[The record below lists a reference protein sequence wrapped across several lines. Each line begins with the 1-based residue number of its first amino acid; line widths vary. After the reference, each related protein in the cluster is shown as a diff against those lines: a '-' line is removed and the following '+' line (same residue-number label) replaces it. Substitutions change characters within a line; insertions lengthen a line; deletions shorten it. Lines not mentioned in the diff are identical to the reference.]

1 MGVFYNKQISIK
13 KWNEYIDNNYN
24 SNNQWDYAM
33 IGEID
38 NLNNE
43 EEYSERLIKDLKK
56 LGFKY
61 FTLDSNGELNLYHSV
76 EEAMLRQTTLYSE
89 IEHNILEMQK

>member
-43 EEYSERLIKDLKK
+43 GEYSERLIKDLKK

-89 IEHNILEMQK
+89 IEHNILEM